1 MGIDAVVIGND
12 GSKVDQSIFDDSAV
26 LPGNIVTFQACQ
38 VHDKGTQQGIGFI
51 VTGQSKSSGTIE
63 TCQRDARS
71 KAVCFAQEHV
81 GGSDGNT
88 VDLGPR
94 RADDHVRKS
103 VAVDVAISRD
113 RLASPVVCINTVQAK
128 STGTIERGN
137 IGGSGEVGC
146 PENHVGGSRR

>member
-1 MGIDAVVIGND
+1 MGIDAVVIGNHA
-12 GSKVDQSIFDDSAV
+12 GKVDQRIFDNTGV
-26 LPGNIVTFQACQ
+26 LAGNIVTLQACR

-71 KAVCFAQEHV
+71 KAACFAQENV
-81 GGSDGNT
+81 GGTDGNT

-103 VAVDVAISRD
+103 VAVDVAVSRD
-113 RLASPVVCINTVQAK
+113 RLASPVVCINTVHAK
-128 STGTIERGN
+128 STGAIERGN
-137 IGGSGEVGC
+137 IGGTGEVGC
-146 PENHVGGSRR
+146 PEDHVGGSRR